1 MTAWRIWSGT
11 IAGGTDRS
19 KFTLTA
25 GGELAFKVAKDYE
38 NPDDANRDGDYEITV
53 RVSDGESGGG
63 GLHRPATGCG

>member
-1 MTAWRIWSGT
+1 MGDRGEC
-11 IAGGTDRS
+11 TDRS

-53 RVSDGESGGG
+53 RVSDGANRAEADFIG
-63 GLHRPATGCG
+63 PATGCG